1 MPHLTLW
8 RKGNSRPG
16 IALAAVCSVLL
27 AAGCAAEKPRLAV
40 PVNTNPSP
48 YASGKAHVEPLFYNG
63 KTYQVRMQ
71 HVVAEQVFHVN
82 VSAPGRTLGN
92 TPGDERIVSEV
103 GRNAVNHFACPDGQR
118 ARLDPGSAKPAVN
131 AGWDMR
137 VRCV

>member
-1 MPHLTLW
+1 MPYMAPP
-8 RKGNSRPG
+8 REGNSRG
-16 IALAAVCSVLL
+16 LVAVLL
-27 AAGCAAEKPRLAV
+27 AACLLAGACAAEKPRLAV

-48 YASGKAHVEPLFYNG
+48 YASGKIHTEPLFYNG
-63 KTYQVRMQ
+63 RTYQVRMQ
-71 HVVAEQVFHVN
+71 HVVAEQVFSVN

-92 TPGDERIVSEV
+92 TSGDQRIVSEV

-118 ARLDPGSAKPAVN
+118 AQVEPGSEKPAVN

>member
-1 MPHLTLW
+1 MPHLPL
-8 RKGNSRPG
+8 RRNGNSP
-16 IALAAVCSVLL
+16 IAGLCVAVCCTLL

-71 HVVAEQVFHVN
+71 HVLAEQVFHVN